1 MNPFYTMPNILTE
14 TSEGATAHSLQ
25 DELFKERE
33 IELVGEITQESAY
46 SIILQLRYLQ
56 KSDSAAPITVYI
68 NSPGGEVAS
77 GLALYDVMRAVK
89 CPVRTVCVGTAASM
103 AAILFASGT
112 ERGILPHG
120 KIMIH
125 DPLTT
130 GINGSALVGLF
141 VCVRTVRAACD
152 KSGGISNAPV
162 VVEGPINGNRYVGA
176 VKDNPRSVVTLNRE
190 IVVTA
195 IFHDSF
201 GKFGEVFRRKV
212 RKLGF

>member
-14 TSEGATAHSLQ
+14 TSEGTTAHSLQ

-130 GINGSALVGLF
+130 GINGSAL
-141 VCVRTVRAACD
+141 T
-152 KSGGISNAPV
+152 I
-162 VVEGPINGNRYVGA
+162 
-176 VKDNPRSVVTLNRE
+176 
-190 IVVTA
+190 
-195 IFHDSF
+195 DSLSRNLM
-201 GKFGEVFRRKV
+201 ER
-212 RKLGF
+212 